1 MTSNEVRI
9 RRKIKLSI
17 FTAILLSVF
26 LCITSYALYYATVS
40 VEANTFHTGTVK
52 IDLNGGKPVIEENE
66 YLFEPGMTVEKQF
79 YLQNNSTDAVYYRL
93 YFANLEGGLA
103 DVLDVT
109 ILEGDTVLYKGKP
122 SELIR
127 TAVLPVDK
135 ALAKDERKELTI
147 RFYFPT
153 ESLNS
158 TQNLELRFDLCAD
171 AVQTKNN
178 PDKTFE

>member
-1 MTSNEVRI
+1 MI
-9 RRKIKLSI
+9 FSI
-17 FTAILLSVF
+17 AVAFILACLLCLTTFALFFT
-26 LCITSYALYYATVS
+26 TVS
-40 VEANTFHTGTVK
+40 VEGNYFKTGIIS

-66 YLFEPGMTVEKQF
+66 YLFEPGMTVEKEF
-79 YLQNNSTDAVYYRL
+79 YLKNNSTDAVYFRL

-109 ILEGDTVLYKGKP
+109 ILEGTTELYKGKP

-127 TAVLPVDK
+127 TTVLPVDK